1 MNKEQ
6 LRLQML
12 SGVIT
17 ESEYRIKLAEAE
29 EVQAI
34 AAAEKIE
41 DSIENKIN
49 VDSLS
54 DEKKDQ
60 LRNALIKLGVTSN
73 SSIEDVADKIE
84 DKIEATLSEAEEDP
98 NKKIANALSAVGGG
112 LLASHFVPLIPLIV
126 GHMAG
131 IGFAGGLGI
140 TLGISGALIGLAK
153 ALGAEEVKESL
164 NEHYVVGGI
173 VGIGAINNPF
183 EGRVKESYEDAFEHF
198 LGERYETKFEN
209 REQDPYTMNEEEEE
223 EEEDYGTNIVTG
235 KKLPK
240 PDPIVEEG
248 LNENVGS
255 TLDKMLQT
263 FEFSEKGNDEMI
275 EFGNYLLSPEGPKNI
290 AQSIKFKL
298 KQTDQIPGQMYY
310 GDKEALEAF
319 LSKLK

>member
-12 SGVIT
+12 SSVIT

-153 ALGAEEVKESL
+153 ALGAEGVKESL

-209 REQDPYTMNEEEEE
+209 REQDPHTMNEEE

-240 PDPIVEEG
+240 PDPIVEEEV
-248 LNENVGS
+248 NENIGS
-255 TLDKMLQT
+255 TIDKMLQT

-290 AQSIKFKL
+290 ARSIKGKL
-298 KQTDQIPGQMYY
+298 KGEGGENYFTSKPEELD
-310 GDKEALEAF
+310 AF
-319 LSKLK
+319 LSKL

>member
-12 SGVIT
+12 SSVIT

-153 ALGAEEVKESL
+153 ALGAEGVKESL

-209 REQDPYTMNEEEEE
+209 REQDPHTMNEEEE

-240 PDPIVEEG
+240 PDPIVEEEV
-248 LNENVGS
+248 NENIGS
-255 TLDKMLQT
+255 TIDKMLQT

-290 AQSIKFKL
+290 ARSIKGKL
-298 KQTDQIPGQMYY
+298 KGEGGENYFTSKPEELD
-310 GDKEALEAF
+310 AF
-319 LSKLK
+319 LSKL